1 MTKKETRFGSS
12 PITTMLSVGLTVF
25 IMYRTVLGVQD
36 VRSIVVSV
44 DEETTYAVFVCAT
57 SRYGSGR
64 VASLRFSTPRLDRP
78 STPPSTRSLIAFGSR
93 VHFALTFI
101 RYKQETVRK
110 VCAAKM

>member
-57 SRYGSGR
+57 SRYGTGR

-78 STPPSTRSLIAFGSR
+78 STPPSTRSLIAF
-93 VHFALTFI
+93 TFI